1 MSKYTDLET
10 NEQRDDMEKLI
21 AEKNAA
27 KTLEEEDRCFE
38 KMDAILAE
46 KQEQDEPTMDDL
58 GENIERVV
66 YTKKEVKQIREL
78 FDEVLSDFR
87 EAIAQSVEGG
97 DEVMVKLALNAL
109 DSDFD
114 KVREKLNKILG
125 GE

>member
-1 MSKYTDLET
+1 MSKIK
-10 NEQRDDMEKLI
+10 DDMEKLI

-46 KQEQDEPTMDDL
+46 KQEQPDDEFGCPVCGVD
-58 GENIERVV
+58 RVKV
-66 YTKKEVKQIREL
+66 IRMKEKIREL

-97 DEVMVKLALNAL
+97 DEVRVKLALNAL

-114 KVREKLNKILG
+114 KVREKLNKILERG
-125 GE
+125 SDGSNR

>member
-1 MSKYTDLET
+1 MRLKNSELKTP
-10 NEQRDDMEKLI
+10 EQPDDMEKLI

-46 KQEQDEPTMDDL
+46 KQEQDEPD
-58 GENIERVV
+58 IV
-66 YTKKEVKQIREL
+66 YGSTVSVRDQKIKKL

-114 KVREKLNKILG
+114 KVREKLLKILE
-125 GE
+125 GERDEKRD

>member
-1 MSKYTDLET
+1 MKKIK
-10 NEQRDDMEKLI
+10 DDMEKLI

-114 KVREKLNKILG
+114 KVREKLNKILE